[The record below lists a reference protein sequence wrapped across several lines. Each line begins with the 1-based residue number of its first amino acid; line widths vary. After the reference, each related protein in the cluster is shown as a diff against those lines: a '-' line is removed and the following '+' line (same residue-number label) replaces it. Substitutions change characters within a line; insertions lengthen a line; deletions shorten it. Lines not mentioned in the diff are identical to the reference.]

1 MNLNGKMKISAI
13 FLMIF
18 LRLTNCLNFS
28 ADHVYC
34 VLLKTSTNYRVIKA
48 SEPEQILTQPIFNP
62 LLPTVFISPGSPAHI
77 QGMLPFIETSYVK
90 TKRYNVVYFDSC
102 YYTCEE
108 HNCDYQ
114 MPGLFD
120 EVMQW
125 FGKLYGSVIS
135 KLIELG
141 LPVES
146 IELVGHSWGAG
157 VAFLAANNTIKKLP
171 LLVGLDPVKN
181 SLPFHKGIA
190 DYTIVLHSN
199 IGQYGQQY
207 INYAD
212 SDLIA
217 NDGTI
222 QASCTDR
229 NVFNV
234 SNEEVE
240 KIAMCSHRIALN
252 YWCSMIANPGLF
264 YGVECNKTG
273 CNYDN
278 IQQLG
283 PNLRSPG
290 TFYFKTSKSEPY
302 GLGTDSIK
310 NITPI
315 DMDLLNDYQQIFQ
328 CGTVDF

>member
-1 MNLNGKMKISAI
+1 MNSNGKMKISAI

-28 ADHVYC
+28 ADNVYC
-34 VLLKTSTNYRVIKA
+34 VLLKSSTEYVFIKA
-48 SEPEQILTQPIFNP
+48 SEPELILKQPTFNP
-62 LLPTVFISPGSPAHI
+62 LLPTVFISPGSPT
-77 QGMLPFIETSYVK
+77 QTQKMLPNIEASYVK

-190 DYTIVLHSN
+190 DYTIVMHSN

-222 QASCTDR
+222 QPKCTDR
-229 NVFNV
+229 NVFNM

-240 KIAMCSHRIALN
+240 KIASCSHRASFF
-252 YWCSMIANPGLF
+252 YWLSMIANPDLF
-264 YGVECNKTG
+264 YGVECNQTD
-273 CNYDN
+273 CNYNN

-283 PNLRSPG
+283 PNLRAPG

-302 GLGTDSIK
+302 GLGMDAISTISIIPHK
-310 NITPI
+310 SKVISRI
-315 DMDLLNDYQQIFQ
+315 MLKR
-328 CGTVDF
+328 